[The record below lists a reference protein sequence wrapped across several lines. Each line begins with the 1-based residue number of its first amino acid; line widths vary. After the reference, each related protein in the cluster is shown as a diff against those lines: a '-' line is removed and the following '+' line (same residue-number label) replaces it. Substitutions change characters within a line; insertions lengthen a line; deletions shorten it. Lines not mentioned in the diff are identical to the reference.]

1 MNLALSTNINVQS
14 ESGVFTDLPDGVRVH
29 IYAKQEGLFNCD
41 FQTFENLSRTG
52 HWYLN
57 IKSNELNVTPF
68 TARLIGLKNGQYLTT
83 QNLFNYFPFG
93 NEVQLQK
100 IHQKLSFGEPC
111 SFETGVRNQIGKV
124 FPVQISF
131 QRKNSSEYF
140 GTIQAIS
147 HLKKRIEGKT
157 SGNRETQ
164 KSIENNAKYVSFISH
179 EIRTPLN
186 AIVALTHILQE
197 DNHNNFEKETL
208 NALKFSSENLV
219 SIVNNIL
226 DLSKLSENK
235 LHLNSSPFLLKN
247 FIHHLCQSMVVTA
260 QEKGIQLF
268 YQLDHTIPKIVLGDH
283 IRLKQVLINLLSN
296 AIKFSPAGECVQ
308 LRVVKLKG
316 NQSSVHLKFS
326 VEDSGVG
333 IPKDKI
339 PTIFKPYEQLND
351 SNSKQGL
358 GTGLGLSICQK
369 IVELFGGEIS
379 VESEE
384 NKGAIFSFDVVLNVD
399 DQLQYH
405 ATNESPSK
413 ERFNFSQKRFLMAE
427 DHVLNRNVFEKLF
440 NRVGAK
446 VDFAINGLEALA
458 LVQENVYDLILMD
471 LNMPEMGGK
480 DATEIIKNKYRI
492 TTPILA
498 LTANTESEIGFNIE
512 KAGFKGLIT
521 KPCPPEQLYQV
532 INSILFPVE
541 NSLPNLNKNIHNSKD
556 KGKSYADNIN
566 LELLQDLFKT
576 DAEGLEKVKESII
589 KELNEVLQQLPA
601 MDVFLL
607 SRRIHMLKPTL
618 KQIGAFNLIRS
629 LENYREAIDARNSE
643 ILNNSLNQLKES
655 FVFTIRELK
664 NK

>member
-1 MNLALSTNINVQS
+1 MNLALSTNINVES
-14 ESGVFTDLPDGVRVH
+14 ERVFADPPDGVRVH
-29 IYAKQEGLFNCD
+29 IYAKQESIFNCD
-41 FQTFENLSRTG
+41 FQSFENLSRTG

-57 IKSNELNVTPF
+57 LKSNDLNVTPF
-68 TARLIGLKNGQYLTT
+68 TARLLGLKNGQHLTT

-93 NEVQLQK
+93 NDIQLQK
-100 IHQKLSFGEPC
+100 IHRKLSFGEHC
-111 SFETGVRNQIGKV
+111 SFETGVRNQIGKI
-124 FPVQISF
+124 FPVQISI
-131 QRKNSSEYF
+131 QRKSSSEYF
-140 GTIQAIS
+140 GTIQATS
-147 HLKKRIEGKT
+147 HFKRKSEDKSNGK
-157 SGNRETQ
+157 GETQ
-164 KSIENNAKYVSFISH
+164 KSIENNARYVSFISH

-235 LHLNSSPFLLKN
+235 LNLNSSPFLLKN
-247 FIHHLCQSMVVTA
+247 FIHHLSQSMVVTA
-260 QEKGIQLF
+260 QEKEIQLF

-308 LRVVKLKG
+308 LRVVKLKE

-369 IVELFGGEIS
+369 IVKLFGGEIH

-384 NKGAIFSFDVVLNVD
+384 NKGSIFSFDVVLKVD
-399 DQLQYH
+399 NQLQYQ
-405 ATNESPSK
+405 AVSESLTK
-413 ERFNFSQKRFLMAE
+413 EKFNFSQKRFLMAE

-440 NRVGAK
+440 NRVGAN
-446 VDFAINGLEALA
+446 VDFATNGLEALA

-471 LNMPEMGGK
+471 LNMPEMGGR

-498 LTANTESEIGFNIE
+498 LTANTESEVDFNIE
-512 KAGFKGLIT
+512 MVGFSGLIT
-521 KPCPPEQLYQV
+521 KPCPPDQLYQV
-532 INSILFPVE
+532 INSILFPAE
-541 NSLPNLNKNIHNSKD
+541 NRSSKPNKNDRRSNDEVKLSQDI
-556 KGKSYADNIN
+556 IN
-566 LELLQDLFKT
+566 LKILKDLFKT
-576 DAEGLEKVKESII
+576 DAEGLDKVKESII
-589 KELNEVLQQLPA
+589 NELNGVLQELPTK
-601 MDVFLL
+601 DVFLL
-607 SRRIHMLKPTL
+607 SRRIHMIKPTL
-618 KQIGAFNLIRS
+618 KQIGALNLLML
-629 LENYREAIDARNSE
+629 LEHYKEAIDSRNSK
-643 ILNNSLNQLKES
+643 ILNSSFNQLKEKLLY
-655 FVFTIRELK
+655 TIRELQK
-664 NK
+664 N